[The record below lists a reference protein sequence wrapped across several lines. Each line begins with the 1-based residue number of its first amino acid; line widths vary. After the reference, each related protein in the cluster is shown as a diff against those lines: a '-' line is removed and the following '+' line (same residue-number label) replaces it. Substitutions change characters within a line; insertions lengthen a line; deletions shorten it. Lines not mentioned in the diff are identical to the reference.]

1 MEAAQR
7 IKAIVYTSETGHT
20 KEYAQLFARQ
30 TGLPAY
36 DLKTAKGALPQ
47 HCKII
52 YMGWLMAGSVKGYKE
67 AANCFT
73 VKALCGVGMAR
84 TGSQDEDI
92 RKNNNVP
99 EGTPVFSLQGGF
111 QLEKLH
117 GVYKMMMKVMK
128 ATAGKGLANKQDRTP
143 EEDDMLDLLQNGGD
157 RVNAENLS
165 DLQEWYESYCK

>member
-1 MEAAQR
+1 MEAAQG

-20 KEYAQLFARQ
+20 KQYAHLFAQQ

-36 DLKTAKGALPQ
+36 DLKTAKDTLPQ
-47 HCKII
+47 HCQVI
-52 YMGWLMAGSVKGYKE
+52 YLGWLMAGSVKGYKE
-67 AANCFT
+67 AASCFA

-84 TGSQDEDI
+84 TGSQNEDI

-128 ATAGKGLANKQDRTP
+128 GTAGKGLANKQDRTP
-143 EEDDMLDLLQNGGD
+143 EEDDMLDLLQNGGN
-157 RVNAENLS
+157 RVNAENLA
-165 DLQEWYESYCK
+165 DLQKWYEDYCE

>member
-20 KEYAQLFARQ
+20 KEYAKLLSQQ

-47 HCKII
+47 HCKVI
-52 YMGWLMAGSVKGYKE
+52 YMGWLMAGQIKGYKD
-67 AANCFT
+67 AARCFT
-73 VKALCGVGMAR
+73 VKAACGVGMAR

-111 QLEKLH
+111 ELEKLH
-117 GVYKMMMKVMK
+117 GVYKLMMKVMK
-128 ATAGKGLANKQDRTP
+128 STAGKGLANKQDRTP
-143 EEDDMLDLLQNGGD
+143 EEDDMLDLLVNGGN
-157 RVNAENLS
+157 RVSEENLA
-165 DLQEWYESYCK
+165 DITEWYEGYCK